1 MRIPLSTA
9 LPARGSRAWVGRAA
23 AQPPDLR
30 RGVNPLLPPPS
41 PPKPCPL
48 LAASRS
54 GVCAAFSAED
64 TCASF
69 PTLLRPFRC
78 GFSPPL
84 GARERLLEEEQGE
97 EAEGEE

>member
-1 MRIPLSTA
+1 MGG
-9 LPARGSRAWVGRAA
+9 GSAA
-23 AQPPDLR
+23 GPRPQ
-30 RGVNPLLPPPS
+30 GKSSPPPS
-41 PPKPCPL
+41 PPKPCPPPS
-48 LAASRS
+48 ANRS
-54 GVCAAFSAED
+54 GVRAPLSAED

-97 EAEGEE
+97 EAQGEE